1 MTFIVI
7 VVVFGLV
14 QYWGSA
20 QIFQRD
26 EAYFGWVETT
36 RAWFPSASVQLLA
49 QVLIPVLLL
58 WFVLGVV
65 ESISGLLLF
74 LVSIVLLMFSLG
86 RGDFQEWLKGYCEA
100 CHRNDNEV
108 ATDYAVRLGV
118 NADDVDGW
126 PELHRQTLRKA
137 GYRGFER
144 WFTAIFWFV
153 LLGPLGA
160 VFYRLTALSE
170 RAADQSEELRDLIAR
185 LRWLLEWPVV
195 RLLGLSFALTGN
207 FVGCIHNW
215 KECLLCLQRPT
226 EEVMEHYIHGALNVN
241 SGEIMQEGITEQELD
256 ALIPLLT
263 RSLILWLC
271 ILAVLTIV

>member
-26 EAYFGWVETT
+26 SAYNCWLETT
-36 RAWFPSASVQLLA
+36 RAWFPSATAQLLA
-49 QVLIPVLLL
+49 QLVIPIVLL
-58 WFVLGVV
+58 WFALGA
-65 ESISGLLLF
+65 IDAMSGVLLF

-86 RGDFQEWLKGYCEA
+86 RGDFQEWLKGYSES
-100 CHRNDNEV
+100 CHRHDNEA

-118 NADDVDGW
+118 NADAVNGW

-170 RAADQSEELRDLIAR
+170 KAVDQPEDLRNLLAR

-195 RLLGLSFALTGN
+195 RVLGLSFALTGN

-215 KECLLCLQRPT
+215 KEYVVCLRRPT
-226 EEVMEHYIHGALNVN
+226 EEVMEHYIHGALNLN
-241 SGEIMQEGITEQELD
+241 NGEIMQEGITERELE
-256 ALIPLLT
+256 AVIPLLT